1 MLNIFNGKD
10 ELRNN
15 LNRVWACVVLFALL
29 SVMFPTPMA
38 ALIVAGMTILLV
50 VGILAF
56 FVKLWGITL

>member
-1 MLNIFNGKD
+1 MLNVFNGKD

-15 LNRVWACVVLFALL
+15 LNRVWAGVILFALL

-38 ALIVAGMTILLV
+38 ALIVVGMTILLV

-56 FVKLWGITL
+56 FFKWWGFTI